1 MKKQYNAP
9 KFTLLSTLRDEFC
22 DGGASGILVTPGGET
37 ESGNF
42 DKNSQSL
49 PMIWLTKIIKNQ
61 SVD

>member
-37 ESGNF
+37 ESDNF

-49 PMIWLTKIIKNQ
+49 PDDM
-61 SVD
+61 VD